1 MREKLPLILLW
12 AGVLLLV
19 SWLAFQYLRKGVPS
33 NTNTPVVDDI
43 LSSADQ
49 EGFGYKNGK
58 CYEVTRNTIT
68 GNTTVTE
75 TGISNCYKTRAFLQ
89 AMKDEYNSIQN
100 RLASPPNPSDPN
112 DATYRATLQAR
123 ATEILNLLKQI
134 KGCATLDGFDI
145 STMVCVTNQV

>member
-12 AGVLLLV
+12 SGVILSLAWLV
-19 SWLAFQYLRKGVPS
+19 LQYVKSSKLS
-33 NTNTPVVDDI
+33 NGTAPVVDDI
-43 LSSADQ
+43 LSSADK

-58 CYEVTRNTIT
+58 CYAVTRNTLT
-68 GNTTVTE
+68 GNTTVSE
-75 TGISNCYKTRAFLQ
+75 TGIENCYKTRAFIQ

-123 ATEILNLLKQI
+123 ASEILNLLKQI

-145 STMVCVTNQV
+145 NTMSCVTNQV